1 MISNLAEITNVIF
14 YLESLHFN
22 TKCFLSETFYE
33 YIFSEP
39 LSNMKFLI
47 KQIKNCLKL
56 LKDNVRNVN
65 YKIEKEYVNAEPTCL
80 IF

>member
-1 MISNLAEITNVIF
+1 
-14 YLESLHFN
+14 
-22 TKCFLSETFYE
+22 
-33 YIFSEP
+33 
-39 LSNMKFLI
+39 MKSLI